1 MVRPICG
8 ETVRRLIDQF
18 QGTEQSYW
26 NVGVN
31 VAVPL
36 EDILDLSAS
45 VKRKRIEAEQAK
57 LKKDIEFEDLKKEIG
72 ILYVTIT
79 NNLVTLKTASESAAA
94 YQGAGS
100 LNQEDFHQ
108 GNMSMESYAYTKMHE
123 LSVVQQYQSL
133 QTKLMTD
140 IITLEIL
147 SRTPIITNATTDV
160 TLDDTIQKSDKQIAK
175 ENKAVDKRIAEEVKN
190 EEKRYR
196 QLEKAER
203 EAQKKAEREATKNNK
218 KK

>member
-1 MVRPICG
+1 M
-8 ETVRRLIDQF
+8 
-18 QGTEQSYW
+18 
-26 NVGVN
+26 
-31 VAVPL
+31 

-79 NNLVTLKTASESAAA
+79 NNLITLKTASESAAA

-108 GNMSMESYAYTKMHE
+108 GNMTMENYAYTKMHE
-123 LSVVQQYQSL
+123 LSVVQQYQTL

-203 EAQKKAEREATKNNK
+203 EAQKKAEREAAKNNK

>member
-1 MVRPICG
+1 M
-8 ETVRRLIDQF
+8 
-18 QGTEQSYW
+18 
-26 NVGVN
+26 
-31 VAVPL
+31 
-36 EDILDLSAS
+36 
-45 VKRKRIEAEQAK
+45 
-57 LKKDIEFEDLKKEIG
+57 
-72 ILYVTIT
+72 TIT

-203 EAQKKAEREATKNNK
+203 EAQKKAEREAAKNNK

>member
-1 MVRPICG
+1 M
-8 ETVRRLIDQF
+8 
-18 QGTEQSYW
+18 
-26 NVGVN
+26 
-31 VAVPL
+31 

-79 NNLVTLKTASESAAA
+79 NNLITLKTASESAAA

-108 GNMSMESYAYTKMHE
+108 GNMTMENYAYTKMHE
-123 LSVVQQYQSL
+123 LSVVQQYQTL

-175 ENKAVDKRIAEEVKN
+175 ENKAVDKRIAEEVKKLEERIFEKSN
-190 EEKRYR
+190 EIEMAKNEHLKTIKE
-196 QLEKAER
+196 LEKAER
-203 EAQKKAEREATKNNK
+203 EAQKKAEREAAKNNK